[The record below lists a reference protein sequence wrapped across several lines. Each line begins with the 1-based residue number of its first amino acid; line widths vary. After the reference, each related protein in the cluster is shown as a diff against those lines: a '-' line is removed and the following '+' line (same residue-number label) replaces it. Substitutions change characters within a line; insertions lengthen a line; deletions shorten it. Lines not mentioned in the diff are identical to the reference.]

1 MPNIAKYNREDVIHK
16 AMLLFWHKGFGAT
29 STRDL
34 QQAVDMRPG
43 SIYAAFGSK
52 EDLYADALTHYANCM
67 SGLLNEKLSQ
77 HPSGLAGLR
86 SFFEQV
92 LFEPTLGEAGQVC
105 MLIKTLSEMT
115 GSHTELRAQAI
126 ASLSHM
132 EHLFTDIVRAAQVSG
147 EVSAGD
153 DPQRVARSLQVQF
166 IGMRSYYQSTGDKTA
181 VDQLLD
187 DAFSR
192 ILI

>member
-16 AMLLFWHKGFGAT
+16 AMLLFWQKGFRAT

-52 EDLYADALTHYANCM
+52 EDLYAEALKHYASCM
-67 SGLLNEKLSQ
+67 SGILDEKLTQ
-77 HPSGLAGLR
+77 HSSGLAGLR

-92 LFEPTLGEAGQVC
+92 LFESTLGEAGQVC
-105 MLIKTLSEMT
+105 MLIKTLSELT
-115 GSHTELRAQAI
+115 DVHAELRAQAI
-126 ASLSHM
+126 ASLSMM
-132 EHLFTDIVRAAQVSG
+132 EHLFTDIIRDAQVSG
-147 EVSAGD
+147 EISADD
-153 DPQRVARSLQVQF
+153 DPQRVARSLQVQL
-166 IGMRSYYQSTGDKTA
+166 IGMRSYYQSTGDQDA
-181 VDQLLD
+181 VRQLLD

-192 ILI
+192 IRV